1 MRSALVAALIGCVE
15 HPLKARTKR
24 FLCGLSYDELQFI
37 AEYLGARILEAA
49 CGGYGQ
55 NPDAP
60 RRTEDAELKMILL
73 LEYLGFAGMDSRKAA
88 ASRKPP
94 VAYTSQHSPGFAG

>member
-37 AEYLGARILEAA
+37 AEYLGARILESAW
-49 CGGYGQ
+49 GGGQ
-55 NPDAP
+55 TLGVQ

-73 LEYLGFAGMDSRKAA
+73 LEYLGFAGLDSSKATV
-88 ASRKPP
+88 SRKPP
-94 VAYTSQHSPGFAG
+94 VAYTSQHWPGLAG